1 MEAVTKQS
9 CFVAVIEHAND
20 GSFSAYVP
28 DLPGCTASSD
38 TADGVR
44 VEIAEAIRL
53 HVESLRMNGEPVPS
67 PSAEAIR
74 VSAA

>member
-1 MEAVTKQS
+1 MNKNVQY
-9 CFVAVIEHAND
+9 VVVIEHAND

-44 VEIAEAIRL
+44 IEIAEAIRL
-53 HVESLRMNGEPVPS
+53 HVESLRMHGEPVPP

-74 VSAA
+74 ISAA